1 MSKGEERQAV
11 YEFEKNR
18 KLDFQNHG
26 MTPTQTTVDDIDYL
40 ISTECGN
47 GGTYPKDFDLCSNDE
62 VIKKGIESM
71 IAKCEKWL
79 EALRTAN
86 EMKSAIRI
94 SWYAKNAK
102 QEFDRLYNMGLKF
115 EAYFDGY
122 FAAKRE
128 LKTK

>member
-1 MSKGEERQAV
+1 MSKGEERQAA

-26 MTPTQTTVDDIDYL
+26 MNPTQTTHDDIDFL
-40 ISTECGN
+40 INTECGN
-47 GGTYPKDFDLCSNDE
+47 GGTYPKDFDLYSNDE
-62 VIKKGIESM
+62 IIKKDIESM
-71 IAKCEKWL
+71 IAKCDKWL
-79 EALRTAN
+79 TALRTAN
-86 EMKSAIRI
+86 EMKSAIMI

-122 FAAKRE
+122 FAAFRD

>member
-1 MSKGEERQAV
+1 MSKGEERQAA

-26 MTPTQTTVDDIDYL
+26 MNPTQTTHDDIDYL

-47 GGTYPKDFDLCSNDE
+47 GGTYPKDFDLYSNDE
-62 VIKKGIESM
+62 IIKKDIESM
-71 IAKCEKWL
+71 IAKCDKWL
-79 EALRTAN
+79 TALRTAN
-86 EMKSAIRI
+86 EMKSAIMI

-122 FAAKRE
+122 FAAFRD